1 MMKQRVTTKEE
12 ILEHALNIAIEEGVD
27 QVSIRKLAASLNIAV
42 GSMYNYYKDK
52 ESLMTAVSEHFW
64 NNILKDQEQLF
75 RPGMGFTMFL
85 EQYYGFLYGR
95 LYRHDIS
102 WLSAMDETTKDQ
114 ALGLFMR
121 VLEADER
128 VIGSIWN
135 MELNQKAFCEY
146 VLNNIMALIRT
157 GESNCRFFIFLLDH
171 LLYDA

>member
-1 MMKQRVTTKEE
+1 MKQSVTTKEE

-27 QVSIRKLAASLNIAV
+27 KVSIRKLAASLNIAV

-52 ESLMTAVSEHFW
+52 EALMTAVSEHFW

-135 MELNQKAFCEY
+135 MELNQKAFFEY

>member
-1 MMKQRVTTKEE
+1 
-12 ILEHALNIAIEEGVD
+12 
-27 QVSIRKLAASLNIAV
+27 
-42 GSMYNYYKDK
+42 
-52 ESLMTAVSEHFW
+52 
-64 NNILKDQEQLF
+64 
-75 RPGMGFTMFL
+75 
-85 EQYYGFLYGR
+85 
-95 LYRHDIS
+95 
-102 WLSAMDETTKDQ
+102 MDETTKDQ

-128 VIGSIWN
+128 FIGSIWN

>member
-1 MMKQRVTTKEE
+1 MKQRVTTKEE

-52 ESLMTAVSEHFW
+52 EALMTAVSEHFW

-128 VIGSIWN
+128 VKIGRAS
-135 MELNQKAFCEY
+135 
-146 VLNNIMALIRT
+146 
-157 GESNCRFFIFLLDH
+157 CRERV
-171 LLYDA
+171 

>member
-52 ESLMTAVSEHFW
+52 EALMTAVSEHFW

-75 RPGMGFTMFL
+75 RSGMGFTMFL

-135 MELNQKAFCEY
+135 MELNQNAFCEY

>member
-1 MMKQRVTTKEE
+1 MKQRVTTKEE

-52 ESLMTAVSEHFW
+52 EALMTAVSEHFW

-135 MELNQKAFCEY
+135 MEQNQKAFCEY

>member
-52 ESLMTAVSEHFW
+52 EALMTAVSEHFW

-135 MELNQKAFCEY
+135 MELNQNAFCEY

>member
-1 MMKQRVTTKEE
+1 MKQRVTTKEE

-52 ESLMTAVSEHFW
+52 EALMTAVSEHFW

-135 MELNQKAFCEY
+135 MELNQNAFCEY